1 MSDKSHQVRLNKL
14 LLKQNNEFSFTEQDE
29 WLGTV
34 LDELTG
40 DVGGSSDSG
49 LNHSLKVGLTVRKF
63 EDFHYKNVVTVEGQ
77 IEAAYPALCSQS
89 GTQIQEGLKI
99 SVNAVFID
107 SHFEEDDGLG
117 DEITLFY
124 DESER
129 DLYYFEKN
137 LIDFLP
143 VIHEYIFL
151 NRNPYP
157 GSDHGGE
164 SE

>member
-1 MSDKSHQVRLNKL
+1 MSDHKHQVRLNKL
-14 LLKQNNEFSFTEQDE
+14 LLNQTHDFTFSEEDD
-29 WLGTV
+29 WLATV
-34 LDELTG
+34 LEELRG
-40 DVGGSSDSG
+40 DVGGTSESG
-49 LNHSLKVGLTVRKF
+49 LQYSLKVGLTVQKF
-63 EDFHYKNVVTVEGQ
+63 EDFHYKNVVTIEGEIQ
-77 IEAAYPALCSQS
+77 ASYPALCSQS
-89 GTQIQEGLKI
+89 GTQIQEGLKVP
-99 SVNAVFID
+99 VNAIFID

-124 DESER
+124 NESER

>member
-1 MSDKSHQVRLNKL
+1 M
-14 LLKQNNEFSFTEQDE
+14 
-29 WLGTV
+29 
-34 LDELTG
+34 
-40 DVGGSSDSG
+40 
-49 LNHSLKVGLTVRKF
+49 
-63 EDFHYKNVVTVEGQ
+63 
-77 IEAAYPALCSQS
+77 
-89 GTQIQEGLKI
+89 
-99 SVNAVFID
+99 NAVFID

-157 GSDHGGE
+157 GSDHKVFKM
-164 SE
+164 